1 MYKSEVT
8 QFLDELKRQ
17 RPHVDEGQRKGR
29 ALLWDRAQDY
39 EFLERTRASRVPRFS
54 YVYWPQKYT

>member
-17 RPHVDEGQRKGR
+17 RPHLEEGQREGR
-29 ALLWDRAQDY
+29 ARLWERPQDY
-39 EFLERTRASRVPRFS
+39 DFLARTRASRVPRFS
-54 YVYWPQKYT
+54 YMYWPRKYT